1 MRSRLCDNIK
11 RRNTNFC
18 SFKHLSQEKSTTLR
32 CNDCEVFVRSFIRP
46 ASSIKCYVQTCVNH
60 NCTSS
65 KEIECTGTDDDS
77 CGFLNYTVGSP
88 RLKRTDTIATR
99 NCTRWSKNDCNQP
112 KVCERYRDSWVEP
125 GYTFSACSVMCCN
138 WDLCNKKGKGKNNR
152 GGHKNGKGEAKEVKN
167 IQDMLA
173 KMSSI
178 RI

>member
-1 MRSRLCDNIK
+1 MTLFSVLKAFFSGIMFSGWYLALLSVWILCGFII
-11 RRNTNFC
+11 
-18 SFKHLSQEKSTTLR
+18 S
-32 CNDCEVFVRSFIRP
+32 IRP

-65 KEIECTGTDDDS
+65 KEIECRGTDDDS